1 MVDTNENSTTNIEE
15 KMKQDSLDRDRIMEE
30 VNRNLDNHSR
40 RIVEYG
46 QKAKTLDLLEVK
58 YNSLER
64 ESKEV
69 ITTMQKKIDELTETN
84 ANLENEVM
92 ILRKTILNFKS
103 KTTGLRS
110 AMELII
116 NDFGIDQVV
125 LATGIDKDK
134 LKEYLRN

>member
-1 MVDTNENSTTNIEE
+1 METNQNAAANIEE
-15 KMKQDSLDRDRIMEE
+15 IMKKDSLDRDRIMEE

-40 RIVEYG
+40 RMVEYD

-58 YNSLER
+58 YNNLER

-69 ITTMQKKIDELTETN
+69 IATLQKKIEELTEAN
-84 ANLENEVM
+84 SNLENEVM
-92 ILRKTILNFKS
+92 ILRKTVLNFKS

-116 NDFGIDQVV
+116 ADFGMDQVE
-125 LATGIDKDK
+125 LATGLDKEK
-134 LKEYLRN
+134 LKEFLQN